1 MAKAK
6 IGGLSMGRG
15 LDYLI
20 QDNKTFEKNQPEEV
34 VNTGSIALID
44 INVIVPNPTQPRT
57 DFDENA
63 INELAESIKTL
74 GIIQPLTLRKKDDKY
89 EIISGERRY
98 RASKIAGLTEVPAYI
113 TEADDSVALQMALV
127 ENIQREDLNSIEVAI
142 TYNRL
147 IEECHLTQEELSTRL
162 GKGRSTIA
170 NSLRLL
176 RLPDQMQAALRNK
189 VITEGQI
196 RPLISLDDPDLQI
209 DLFQKVLNYG
219 LSARQVEM
227 LVKDPDG
234 YVFELEQKEQD
245 ENSDGQEEGGENP
258 DEKKL
263 MVKAARPKLTD
274 EQKKLKKNFT
284 AKFNVP
290 VDLKLDSK
298 GIYKLTFNL
307 KNTEDYE
314 KIIGILNNIQL

>member
-1 MAKAK
+1 
-6 IGGLSMGRG
+6 
-15 LDYLI
+15 LDFLI
-20 QDNKTFEKNQPEEV
+20 QDNKTFENNQPEEV
-34 VNTGSIALID
+34 VNTGSIALIAID
-44 INVIVPNPTQPRT
+44 SIVPNPTQPRT

-74 GIIQPLTLRKKDDKY
+74 GIIQPLTLRMKDDKY

-196 RPLISLDDPDLQI
+196 RPLISLDDPDLQL

-234 YVFELEQKEQD
+234 YIFELEQKDATD
-245 ENSDGQEEGGENP
+245 EPTDETPGENP
-258 DEKKL
+258 DDKKL
-263 MVKAARPKLTD
+263 MVKAARPKLSD
-274 EQKKLKKNFT
+274 DQKQLKKDFT
-284 AKFNVP
+284 KKFSVP

-298 GIYKLTFNL
+298 GTYKLTFNL
-307 KNTEDYE
+307 KSPEDYE
-314 KIIGILNNIQL
+314 KIVGMLNNIQL

>member
-1 MAKAK
+1 MAKGK
-6 IGGLSMGRG
+6 IGGLNRG
-15 LDYLI
+15 LDFLI
-20 QDNKTFEKNQPEEV
+20 QDNKTFEHNQPEEV
-34 VNTGSIALID
+34 VNTGSIALIAID
-44 INVIVPNPTQPRT
+44 LIMPNPTQPRT

-98 RASKIAGLTEVPAYI
+98 RASKIAGLVEVPAYI
-113 TEADDSVALQMALV
+113 TEADDSKALQMALV

-196 RPLISLDDPDLQI
+196 RPLISLDDPDLQL

-234 YVFELEQKEQD
+234 YVFELEQKNQD
-245 ENSDGQEEGGENP
+245 DNNGENGENQ
-258 DEKKL
+258 DEKKV
-263 MVKAARPKLTD
+263 MVKTARPKLSD

-284 AKFNVP
+284 QKFNVP

-298 GIYKLTFNL
+298 GTYKLTFNL
-307 KNTEDYE
+307 KTSEDYE
-314 KIIGILNNIQL
+314 KIVGILNNIQL

>member
-1 MAKAK
+1 MAKMK
-6 IGGLSMGRG
+6 IGGLSRG
-15 LDYLI
+15 LDFLI
-20 QDNKTFEKNQPEEV
+20 QDNKTFENNQPEEV

-44 INVIVPNPTQPRT
+44 LNLIVPNPTQPRT

-63 INELAESIKTL
+63 IIELAESIKTL

-98 RASKIAGLTEVPAYI
+98 RASKLAELTEVPAYI

-147 IEECHLTQEELSTRL
+147 IEECHLTQEELSSRL

-176 RLPDQMQAALRNK
+176 KLPDQMQAALRNK

-196 RPLISLDDPDLQI
+196 RPLISLDDPELQL

-219 LSARQVEM
+219 LTSRQVEM

-234 YVFELEQKEQD
+234 YVFELEHKAENEQ
-245 ENSDGQEEGGENP
+245 GQEANQ
-258 DEKKL
+258 DDNADANKKVI
-263 MVKAARPKLTD
+263 MKNARPKLSD
-274 EQKKLKKNFT
+274 EQKQLKKNFT
-284 AKFNVP
+284 QKFNVP
-290 VDLKLDSK
+290 VDLKVDGK
-298 GIYKLTFNL
+298 GTCKLTFNL
-307 KNTEDYE
+307 KSQEEYD
-314 KIIGILNNIQL
+314 KIINLLNNIQL

>member
-6 IGGLSMGRG
+6 IGGLNRG
-15 LDYLI
+15 LDFLI
-20 QDNKTFEKNQPEEV
+20 QDNKTFEHNQPEEV

-113 TEADDSVALQMALV
+113 TEADDSKAL
-127 ENIQREDLNSIEVAI
+127 
-142 TYNRL
+142 YNRL

-196 RPLISLDDPDLQI
+196 RPLISLDDPELQL

-234 YVFELEQKEQD
+234 YVFELEQKAQD
-245 ENSDGQEEGGENP
+245 EESGAENP
-258 DEKKL
+258 DENPDDKKL
-263 MVKAARPKLTD
+263 MVKANRPKLTD

-284 AKFNVP
+284 QKFNVP

-307 KNTEDYE
+307 KSTEDYD
-314 KIIGILNNIQL
+314 KIIGILNNIQI

>member
-6 IGGLSMGRG
+6 IGGLNRG
-15 LDYLI
+15 LDFLI
-20 QDNKTFEKNQPEEV
+20 QDNKTFEHNQPEEV

-113 TEADDSVALQMALV
+113 TEADDSKALQMALV

-196 RPLISLDDPDLQI
+196 RPLISLDDPELQL

-234 YVFELEQKEQD
+234 YVFELEQKAQD
-245 ENSDGQEEGGENP
+245 EESGAENP
-258 DEKKL
+258 DENPDDKKL
-263 MVKAARPKLTD
+263 MVKANCPKLTD

-284 AKFNVP
+284 QKFNVP

-307 KNTEDYE
+307 KSTEDYD
-314 KIIGILNNIQL
+314 KIIGILNNIQI

>member
-6 IGGLSMGRG
+6 IGGLNRG
-15 LDYLI
+15 LDFLI
-20 QDNKTFEKNQPEEV
+20 QDNKTFEHNQPEEV

-113 TEADDSVALQMALV
+113 TEADDSKALQMALV

-196 RPLISLDDPDLQI
+196 RPLISLDDPNLQL

-234 YVFELEQKEQD
+234 YVFELEQKAQD
-245 ENSDGQEEGGENP
+245 EGNGAENP
-258 DEKKL
+258 DENPEDKKL
-263 MVKAARPKLTD
+263 MVKAARPKLSD
-274 EQKKLKKNFT
+274 EQKKLKKNFSD
-284 AKFNVP
+284 KFKVP

-307 KNTEDYE
+307 KSNEDYE
-314 KIIGILNNIQL
+314 KIIGILNNIQI

>member
-6 IGGLSMGRG
+6 IGGLNRG
-15 LDYLI
+15 LDFLI
-20 QDNKTFEKNQPEEV
+20 QDNKTFEHNQPEEV
-34 VNTGSIALID
+34 VNTGSIALIAID
-44 INVIVPNPTQPRT
+44 LIVPNPTQPRT

-98 RASKIAGLTEVPAYI
+98 RASKIAGLAEVPAYI
-113 TEADDSVALQMALV
+113 TEADDSKALQMALV

-196 RPLISLDDPDLQI
+196 RPLISLDDPGLQL

-227 LVKDPDG
+227 LAKDPDG
-234 YVFELEQKEQD
+234 YVFELEQKNTED
-245 ENSDGQEEGGENP
+245 GENT
-258 DEKKL
+258 DDADNQDDKKV
-263 MVKAARPKLTD
+263 MVKTTRPKLSD
-274 EQKKLKKNFT
+274 DQKKLKKSFT
-284 AKFNVP
+284 NKFNVP

-298 GIYKLTFNL
+298 GTYKLTFNL
-307 KNTEDYE
+307 KTTEDYD
-314 KIIGILNNIQL
+314 KIVGILNNIQL

>member
-6 IGGLSMGRG
+6 IGGLNRG
-15 LDYLI
+15 LDFLI
-20 QDNKTFEKNQPEEV
+20 QDNKTFEHNQPEEV

-113 TEADDSVALQMALV
+113 TEADDSKALQMALV
-127 ENIQREDLNSIEVAI
+127 ENIQREDLNSIEVA
-142 TYNRL
+142 
-147 IEECHLTQEELSTRL
+147 
-162 GKGRSTIA
+162 TIA

-196 RPLISLDDPDLQI
+196 RPLISLDDPNLQL

-234 YVFELEQKEQD
+234 YVFELEQKAQD
-245 ENSDGQEEGGENP
+245 EENGADNP
-258 DEKKL
+258 DENPEDKKL
-263 MVKAARPKLTD
+263 MVKAARPKLSD
-274 EQKKLKKNFT
+274 EQKKLKKNFSD
-284 AKFNVP
+284 KFKVP

-307 KNTEDYE
+307 KSNEDYE
-314 KIIGILNNIQL
+314 KIIGILNNIQI

>member
-1 MAKAK
+1 MAKPK
-6 IGGLSMGRG
+6 IGGLNRG
-15 LDYLI
+15 LDFLI
-20 QDNKTFEKNQPEEV
+20 QDNKTFENNQPEDV
-34 VNTGSIALID
+34 VNTGSIALINLD
-44 INVIVPNPTQPRT
+44 LIVPNPTQPRT

-98 RASKIAGLTEVPAYI
+98 RASKIAGLVEVPAYI

-127 ENIQREDLNSIEVAI
+127 ENIQREDLNSIEIAI

-196 RPLISLDDPDLQI
+196 RPLISMEDHDLQV

-219 LSARQVEM
+219 LTARQVEM

-234 YVFELEQKEQD
+234 YVFELEQKADDEPQGEEQ
-245 ENSDGQEEGGENP
+245 QQENP
-258 DEKKL
+258 EAKKV
-263 MVKAARPKLTD
+263 MMKPTRPKLTD
-274 EQKKLKKNFT
+274 HQKQLKKDFT
-284 AKFNVP
+284 NKFSVP
-290 VDLKLDSK
+290 VDIKPDSK
-298 GIYKLTFNL
+298 GYCKLTFNL
-307 KNTEDYE
+307 KSQDDYD
-314 KIIGILNNIQL
+314 KIINILNNVQL

>member
-1 MAKAK
+1 
-6 IGGLSMGRG
+6 
-15 LDYLI
+15 LDFLI
-20 QDNKTFEKNQPEEV
+20 QDNKTFENNQPEEV
-34 VNTGSIALID
+34 VNTGSIALIAID
-44 INVIVPNPTQPRT
+44 SIVPNPTQPRT

-74 GIIQPLTLRKKDDKY
+74 GIIQPLTLRMKDDKY

-196 RPLISLDDPDLQI
+196 RPLISLDDPDLQL

-234 YVFELEQKEQD
+234 YIFELEQKETSDEPTD
-245 ENSDGQEEGGENP
+245 ENPGENP
-258 DEKKL
+258 DDKKL
-263 MVKAARPKLTD
+263 MVKAARPKLSD
-274 EQKKLKKNFT
+274 DQKQLKKDFT
-284 AKFNVP
+284 KKFSVP

-298 GIYKLTFNL
+298 GTYKLTFNL
-307 KNTEDYE
+307 KSPEDYE
-314 KIIGILNNIQL
+314 KIVGMLNNIQL

>member
-6 IGGLSMGRG
+6 IGGLNRG
-15 LDYLI
+15 LDFLI
-20 QDNKTFEKNQPEEV
+20 QDNKTFENNQPEEV
-34 VNTGSIALID
+34 VNTGSIALIALD
-44 INVIVPNPTQPRT
+44 LIVPNPTQPRT

-98 RASKIAGLTEVPAYI
+98 RASKIAGLSEVPAYI
-113 TEADDSVALQMALV
+113 TEADYSVALQMALV

-196 RPLISLDDPDLQI
+196 RPLISLDDPDLQL

-234 YVFELEQKEQD
+234 YIFELEQKAQD
-245 ENSDGQEEGGENP
+245 EENGEPAAEDNQ
-258 DEKKL
+258 DDKKL
-263 MVKAARPKLTD
+263 MVKAARPKLSD
-274 EQKKLKKNFT
+274 EQKQLKKSFT
-284 AKFNVP
+284 KKYNVP

-307 KNTEDYE
+307 KSPEDYE
-314 KIIGILNNIQL
+314 KIVGILNNIQL

>member
-6 IGGLSMGRG
+6 IGGLNRG
-15 LDYLI
+15 LDFLI
-20 QDNKTFEKNQPEEV
+20 QDNKTFEHNQPEEV

-113 TEADDSVALQMALV
+113 TEADDSKALQMALV

-196 RPLISLDDPDLQI
+196 RPLISLDDPELQL

-234 YVFELEQKEQD
+234 YVFELEQKAQD
-245 ENSDGQEEGGENP
+245 EESGADNPDENP
-258 DEKKL
+258 DDKKL
-263 MVKAARPKLTD
+263 MVKANRPKLTD

-284 AKFNVP
+284 QKFNVP

-307 KNTEDYE
+307 KSTEDYD
-314 KIIGILNNIQL
+314 KIIGILNNIQI